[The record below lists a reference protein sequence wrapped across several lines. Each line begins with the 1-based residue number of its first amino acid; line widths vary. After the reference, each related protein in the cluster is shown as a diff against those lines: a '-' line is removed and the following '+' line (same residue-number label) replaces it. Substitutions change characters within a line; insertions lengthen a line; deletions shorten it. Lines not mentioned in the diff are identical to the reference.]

1 MSSTRVKLIFERPL
15 VKSPEQ
21 CWMLV
26 DRNSC
31 KMVRDLEY
39 LIAKKFFVAGHTILN
54 LYLDDFLLPSHEKI
68 DLIRDNEVIRVIED
82 RNIVLS
88 NKTSGDSDC
97 KQRIGT
103 SKKRKHEESSGSK
116 RKIKKAKHSLNNELT
131 AENNVNSSI
140 TDKQLNAN
148 VIVDNDLKTT
158 EKSTVTNAQKEKPK
172 KNKNL
177 KVDANAKT
185 KQKKLKKKQPSK
197 DKSIVTRLNDF
208 LGKVSGNRN
217 QLNPTFSPKKS
228 NGPENCTTEE
238 KHNGTILSE
247 TSADNERAQE
257 LMLTSEVQKNNELQ
271 QSLSKEGSN
280 KKMPNENQNGT
291 PQRSQGNHIR
301 FDNDE
306 NDLSS
311 DVLNNAVQ
319 PITHPQILSLRQTN
333 APRPSGTPNLSPI
346 EPNTQSCFSSK
357 TSVNGPNG
365 KFNNQKGTRGRHGKD
380 SYTNRSQ
387 ILESTRVDKDAQQQ
401 SLDLQSTTAQAVKKD
416 FSVYSLLHGPPRVGD
431 TVAFKMIEMSQSYT
445 PEVSKYKEGQVMS
458 FDPVSKQFTLKL
470 TKESLERVKGDG
482 HVSSKFE
489 IFENSEDDGEGIGAE
504 EMSDEIQIQWLSM
517 FEPRLV
523 HS

>member
-1 MSSTRVKLIFERPL
+1 MSSIRVKLIFERPSL

-31 KMVRDLEY
+31 KMIRDLEY
-39 LIAKKFFVAGHTILN
+39 LIVKKFFVAGHTILN
-54 LYLDDFLLPSHEKI
+54 LYLDDFLLPSYEKI
-68 DLIRDNEVIRVIED
+68 DLIRDNDVIRVIED
-82 RNIVLS
+82 KNIVLG
-88 NKTSGDSDC
+88 NKKSGKLDG
-97 KQRIGT
+97 KGMIET
-103 SKKRKHEESSGSK
+103 SKKRKHEESSDSK

-131 AENNVNSSI
+131 AKNSLDTSV
-140 TDKQLNAN
+140 TDKQLSAN
-148 VIVDNDLKTT
+148 VVVENDLKTT
-158 EKSTVTNAQKEKPK
+158 EKCTVINSQKEKPK
-172 KNKNL
+172 KNKNS
-177 KVDANAKT
+177 KVDSNAKT
-185 KQKKLKKKQPSK
+185 KPKKLKKKHSSK

-208 LGKVSGNRN
+208 LGKVAGSRN
-217 QLNPTFSPKKS
+217 QLNPTFSPNKS
-228 NGPENCTTEE
+228 NGLVNVTTEE
-238 KHNGTILSE
+238 KDNGTVLSE
-247 TSADNERAQE
+247 TGGDNGRTQE
-257 LMLTSEVQKNNELQ
+257 LALTSKVQKNKELQ
-271 QSLSKEGSN
+271 QSSSKEGSTN
-280 KKMPNENQNGT
+280 KEMPNRNPNGT
-291 PQRSQGNHIR
+291 PQRSQGSHIR
-301 FDNDE
+301 FDNEE
-306 NDLSS
+306 NDLPT

-333 APRPSGTPNLSPI
+333 ALRPSGTPNLSPI

-365 KFNNQKGTRGRHGKD
+365 KFNNQRGGRGGNRKD

-387 ILESTRVDKDAQQQ
+387 ILESTRVDKDSQPQ
-401 SLDLQSTTAQAVKKD
+401 DLQSTTAQTSKKD

-445 PEVSKYKEGQVMS
+445 PEISQYKEGQVIS

-470 TKESLERVKGDG
+470 TRESLERVKGDG

-489 IFENSEDDGEGIGAE
+489 IFENSEDDGQAIATE
-504 EMSDEIQIQWLSM
+504 EISDEIQIQWLSM